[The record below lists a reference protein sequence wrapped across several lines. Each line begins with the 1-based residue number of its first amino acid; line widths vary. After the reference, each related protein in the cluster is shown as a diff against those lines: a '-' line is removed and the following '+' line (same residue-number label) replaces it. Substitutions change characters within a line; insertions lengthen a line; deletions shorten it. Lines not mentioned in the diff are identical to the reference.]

1 MVSCPSLSTT
11 QPRGMGCPRA
21 SASFTLPTA
30 TAEVAMSRKSGPAR
44 SDGTA
49 IAQGLVPSRASRPP
63 KGATALG
70 ERPESA
76 QAMPIMPASAAI
88 SG

>member
-1 MVSCPSLSTT
+1 
-11 QPRGMGCPRA
+11 
-21 SASFTLPTA
+21 
-30 TAEVAMSRKSGPAR
+30 MSRQSGPGR

-49 IAQGLVPSRASRPP
+49 IAIGLVPSRASRPP
-63 KGATALG
+63 NGATALG

-76 QAMPIMPASAAI
+76 VAIPIMPACAAI